1 MKSQLSP
8 LKKLILCFAIFT
20 AVLGVLCSFHSVY
33 SQPKTTA
40 VSASAPEKTTFYATL
55 LDDKVVIYK
64 DGDTEPFITTD
75 INSRTLPI
83 EDQKLL
89 GQGMILSDENAVNR
103 FLEDY
108 DS

>member
-1 MKSQLSP
+1 MNLQLSP
-8 LKKLILCFAIFT
+8 LKKLILYPLVIT
-20 AVLGVLCSFHSVY
+20 AVLSVVCSFHSVY

-40 VSASAPEKTTFYATL
+40 VSASVPEKATFYATL
-55 LDDKVVIYK
+55 LDGKVVIYK

-75 INSRTLPI
+75 INSRKLPL